1 MLRIKKS
8 EFVTSVG
15 KNGGYPSEGG
25 AEIAIVGK
33 SNVGKSS
40 IINSLCNMNKLAKT
54 SQKPGKTRLI
64 NYFRINGDFYI
75 VDLPALHR
83 RQSRSRHNGANLSK
97 ATLPPEG

>member
-40 IINSLCNMNKLAKT
+40 IINSL
-54 SQKPGKTRLI
+54 
-64 NYFRINGDFYI
+64 
-75 VDLPALHR
+75 
-83 RQSRSRHNGANLSK
+83 
-97 ATLPPEG
+97 